1 MVRIRKIVVALY
13 AGFLLLPFVI
23 VHAAGSGLGPDGE
36 LLNPLRSEFNT
47 LDKFLTGLLDVLV
60 QIAFPII
67 VLAVIYTGFL
77 FVVARGNKDKLEEA
91 KRAFLWTVIG
101 GLVVLGAAALSKAIE
116 GTVNQLR
123 ADSPAIHL
131 VLNDKQAANNRMI

>member
-1 MVRIRKIVVALY
+1 MKLRKKILYIANIAILLFVPVAHVY
-13 AGFLLLPFVI
+13 AQG
-23 VHAAGSGLGPDGE
+23 GLQ
-36 LLNPLRSEFNT
+36 NPLRFGS
-47 LDKFLTGLLDVLV
+47 LDQFLTALLDVMV

-77 FVVARGNKDKLEEA
+77 FVSARGNKDKLEEA

-101 GLVVLGAAALSKAIE
+101 GLIVLGAAALSKAIE

-123 ADSPAIHL
+123 ADNPAIHL
-131 VLNDKQAANNRMI
+131 VLEQRLDKE

>member
-1 MVRIRKIVVALY
+1 MKRARKIVFTLY
-13 AGFLLLPFVI
+13 AGLLLLPSSILLASDV
-23 VHAAGSGLGPDGE
+23 SGHTPSVDGDG
-36 LLNPLRSEFNT
+36 LKNPLRFSS
-47 LDKFLTGLLDVLV
+47 LDQFLTALLDVLV

-77 FVVARGNKDKLEEA
+77 FVAARGNKDKLEEA

-101 GLVVLGAAALSKAIE
+101 GLVVLGAATLSKAIE
-116 GTVNQLR
+116 GTVDQLRAVR

-131 VLNDKQAANNRMI
+131 VLGDEE

>member
-1 MVRIRKIVVALY
+1 MKRVRKIVMALY
-13 AGFLLLPFVI
+13 AGFLLLPFALVLANF
-23 VHAAGSGLGPDGE
+23 HGDSGPGPGSDNK
-36 LLNPLRSEFNT
+36 LLNPLRSEFST

-123 ADSPAIHL
+123 ADSSPAIHL
-131 VLNDKQAANNRMI
+131 VLSDKQ